1 MDFKQLTSF
10 IEIVNLK
17 SFSKASAKLYL
28 TQPTVTNHIQ
38 KLEEELDVILLNRT
52 GREVTPTEPGSLFY
66 NYAQEMVNLKA
77 SATYKLNA
85 YKSKIQGNIEINS
98 SSIPS
103 QYILPYIIK
112 DFKFLYPDVFFKI
125 NQTDSKNVINSIK
138 DGYSNFGI
146 VGAKYN
152 IKNVEYTELME
163 DRLVLALP
171 STYADKFSPFDTIN
185 LNQLESIP
193 LILREE
199 GSGSRYMIEEELL
212 KLGTSFKN
220 LKIVTQTSNN
230 DTIKKM
236 IELNIG
242 ASFISQLAIKK
253 EISSRTII
261 PVEISD
267 MNLKRN
273 FYFVCHNKRFLS
285 PLSKT
290 FKDFVLDYNI
300 SE

>member
-38 KLEEELDVILLNRT
+38 KLEEELGVTLLNRT
-52 GREVTPTEPGSLFY
+52 GREVTPTEPGFLFY

-85 YKSKIQGNIEINS
+85 YKSKIQGTIEINS
-98 SSIPS
+98 SSIPA

-112 DFKFLYPDVFFKI
+112 DFKDIYPDVFFKI
-125 NQTDSKNVINSIK
+125 NQTDSKEVINSIK
-138 DGYSNFGI
+138 EGYSNFGI

-152 IKNVEYTELME
+152 MKNVEYKELME

-171 STYADKFSPFDTIN
+171 SAYGAKFSPFDTIN
-185 LNQLESIP
+185 LTTLVNIP

-199 GSGSRYMIEEELL
+199 GSGSRYMIEAELL
-212 KLGTSFKN
+212 KLETSIKD
-220 LKIVTQTSNN
+220 LKIVTQSTNN

-242 ASFISQLAIKK
+242 ASFISELAIKK
-253 EISSRTII
+253 EISNGTII
-261 PVEISD
+261 PVEVSG

-285 PLSKT
+285 PLSNT
-290 FKDFVLDYNI
+290 FKDFILSHHI
-300 SE
+300 PE